1 MSKKEEI
8 IGENKKIRYLRFLV
22 DFSLNYIAQSDISPE
37 AALDLVEKVKK
48 QALILFPGKED
59 AFEIIYRPK
68 FQRIIHQKF
77 RFH

>member
-1 MSKKEEI
+1 M
-8 IGENKKIRYLRFLV
+8 GENKKIRYLRFLV

-48 QALILFPGKED
+48 QALILFPGKQD